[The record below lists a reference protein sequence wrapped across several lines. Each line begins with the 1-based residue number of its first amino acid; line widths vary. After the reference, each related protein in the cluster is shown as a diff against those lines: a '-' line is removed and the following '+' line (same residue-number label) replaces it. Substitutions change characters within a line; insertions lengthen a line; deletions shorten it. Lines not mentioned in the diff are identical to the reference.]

1 MYNLVTQ
8 TLGGEIEAFSQP
20 DRGLQYKIT
29 IPV

>member
-8 TLGGEIEAFSQP
+8 TLGGDIEAFSKP
-20 DRGLQYKIT
+20 GEGLRYIIT